1 MKINEC
7 STQKNSRM
15 LLESVT
21 LDMTKKQKYIVE
33 GIVKEFRPLI
43 EATLTPQ
50 QIGQIFAAAEQGAA
64 SSGKNRTLV
73 GKGVDTAKVVN
84 NTINKVGKWLQN
96 TAPVQGFDAK
106 FEQLK
111 NTINQKF
118 PDSKL
123 LDGISQMGIWAKEN
137 PGKTAAI
144 IGVLTA
150 IASLAA
156 GPVGGAIAGQVLKGS
171 AELLKGEKLSTAVG
185 KGIKAAGVGALAG
198 MSLEAIGDA
207 LGQGATTIAD
217 QVAPGTVTVDMTTE
231 QTGLGLKFVYA
242 TGTPEDARAL
252 KEAFNTA
259 SNAWF
264 DGDFELARE
273 KFGEAYELSARMNSE
288 EYLENLEIQKETRS
302 KILAAGRS
310 STQAL
315 KGLAATAQG
324 ALTAATGN
332 TPQQRPAAATES
344 KYIDTVQTNRFLL
357 LSEALG
363 YTRSSVILT
372 EEGVNAVFNSAIN
385 EGPLDA
391 VKGAVGKAASAVAN
405 KVSKVGKNLTNK
417 VTADKLNAAWKK
429 AGSPT
434 DSDKIAALLKQ
445 AGVSDTV
452 IASTYQSL
460 NIPTPVGV
468 QQSAPAQQSSTQT
481 SPRTSMRNF
490 APGRS
495 TRSATA
501 PQSSPAQEPQPAQE
515 PETQYDKFKRLDR
528 ENQRREKQL
537 QKQQSNQQRLG
548 TATIGNPAPTQGSSI
563 DEPLLIGLLT
573 AAKTMSPEKI
583 ASMARATIQLNKTK
597 GNLTSQDLSAILRS
611 VK

>member
-84 NTINKVGKWLQN
+84 STINKVGKWLQN

-150 IASLAA
+150 IASLAG

-171 AELLKGEKLSTAVG
+171 TELLKGEKLSTAIG
-185 KGIKAAGVGALAG
+185 KGLKAAAVGWLAG
-198 MSLEAIGDA
+198 KSFEMIGDA
-207 LGQGATTIAD
+207 LSSGINDVADKMYPGSRTLNLDFVARGIGYPSTSEHVSVIA
-217 QVAPGTVTVDMTTE
+217 
-231 QTGLGLKFVYA
+231 
-242 TGTPEDARAL
+242 TPEDASAIRA
-252 KEAFNTA
+252 AFSEGTRA
-259 SNAWF
+259 WNAENYDVAQRAF
-264 DGDFELARE
+264 AKAANLAAKTETDAYMNALLIADENRE
-273 KFGEAYELSARMNSE
+273 MLQQHADDAVKLFQGLSA
-288 EYLENLEIQKETRS
+288 
-302 KILAAGRS
+302 G
-310 STQAL
+310 
-315 KGLAATAQG
+315 AQG
-324 ALTAATGN
+324 AATGATGN
-332 TPQQRPAAATES
+332 TTQQSSAATES
-344 KYIDTVQTNRFLL
+344 IYIDLVQTNRFTL

-363 YTRSSVILT
+363 HKRNGVILT
-372 EEGVNAVFNSAIN
+372 KEGVNAVFNNAIN

-391 VKGAVGKAASAVAN
+391 IKGAVGKAAGAVAN
-405 KVSKVGKNLTNK
+405 KAATVGKNLTNK
-417 VTADKLNAAWKK
+417 VTANKLNSLWKK
-429 AGSPT
+429 AGSPN
-434 DSDKIAALLKQ
+434 DSDKIADLLKQ

-460 NIPTPVGV
+460 NIPAPAGV
-468 QQSAPAQQSSTQT
+468 QQSNPAQQASTQA
-481 SPRTSMRNF
+481 SGRPNNRNF
-490 APGRS
+490 APGRLN
-495 TRSATA
+495 RPVTA
-501 PQSSPAQEPQPAQE
+501 PQSSATPAQE

-528 ENQRREKQL
+528 ENQRQSQQS
-537 QKQQSNQQRLG
+537 QKTQSNQQRTGSINNTSSPSQG
-548 TATIGNPAPTQGSSI
+548 TSI